1 MLTGLVYRFDDVRI
15 RTAQE
20 QDLHQVETLWQERQ
34 ALLSQANPRFRAP
47 DRTLWHDALQARL
60 NMVFVAVDDEQKIVG
75 YIAGRMPRADAGL
88 IDEMALDAHRYHGGV
103 GRTLVR
109 TMRDTF
115 AEMQVSQ
122 VFVNV
127 PRYHAVEQAF
137 WRSLG
142 ARKPMLAD
150 WMNEHISP
158 EFMWMTL

>member
-1 MLTGLVYRFDDVRI
+1 MLTGLVYGFDDVLV

-20 QDLHQVETLWQERQ
+20 QDLHQIEGLWQERQ

-47 DRTLWHDALQARL
+47 YRASWYDAIQVRL
-60 NMVFVAVDDEQKIVG
+60 DMVFVAVDDDEQIVG

-103 GRTLVR
+103 GRTVVR
-109 TMRDTF
+109 TMRDAF

-142 ARKPMLAD
+142 AHKPTMAD
-150 WMNEHISP
+150 WMNEHIPS